1 MGQKKC
7 DGFKEFLSVFI
18 SKEHRGPHGMNQML
32 SIWLS
37 DTPPSQPPRSVD
49 VVEDSSQGITF
60 LVMTRLSGESFRRSF
75 HLMSYA
81 ERNQFMDDIGKCVAQ
96 LRKIPKTTPYLF
108 SDTLGGPMYDHLI
121 PNRTGGPFNT
131 EFDLHTYMHS
141 EVGEGQ
147 SLAEI
152 YDGEENIPHGYQS
165 VFTHSDLHY
174 SNLLVDQ
181 GRFCGIIDWECAGFK
196 PEYWEFTH
204 ASFGVWGN
212 RYEMSLLRRMFG
224 NQYDK
229 ILEKEE
235 IRWRCDPIF

>member
-1 MGQKKC
+1 MWTIGKWLYGPEEVQWVQRVPFAIHLYTSPSKRRCCGRLKPRYYL
-7 DGFKEFLSVFI
+7 LSY
-18 SKEHRGPHGMNQML
+18 
-32 SIWLS
+32 
-37 DTPPSQPPRSVD
+37 DTPKRGKFSTFV
-49 VVEDSSQGITF
+49 SS
-60 LVMTRLSGESFRRSF
+60 
-75 HLMSYA
+75 
-81 ERNQFMDDIGKCVAQ
+81 N
-96 LRKIPKTTPYLF
+96 TTPYLF

-121 PNRTGGPFNT
+121 PNRIGGPFNT
-131 EFDLHTYMHS
+131 ELDLHTYMYS

-196 PEYWEFTH
+196 SEYWEFTH
-204 ASFGVWGN
+204 ASLGVWGN
-212 RYEMSLLRRMFG
+212 KYEMSLLQRILG
-224 NQYDK
+224 NQYDR